1 MAGRLALAARVA
13 WREAERRPAGG
24 RSWPA
29 LPPSVT
35 VLDDASA
42 VATVVEVRASDT
54 PGLLYRVTAA
64 IAEAGADI
72 ATARVATLGAEAID
86 VFYLTDAAGARL
98 SPQHP
103 ERPPRGG
110 PPPPGRGPGAFFS
123 FSRGFLQTPQTPS
136 PPRPAR

>member
-13 WREAERRPAGG
+13 SREAEHRPAGG

-72 ATARVATLGAEAID
+72 PTPRGATPGAEGARVVYPTG
-86 VFYLTDAAGARL
+86 AAGRRRL
-98 SPQHP
+98 PHHRGP
-103 ERPPRGG
+103 APPRG
-110 PPPPGRGPGAFFS
+110 PPPLAP
-123 FSRGFLQTPQTPS
+123 
-136 PPRPAR
+136 